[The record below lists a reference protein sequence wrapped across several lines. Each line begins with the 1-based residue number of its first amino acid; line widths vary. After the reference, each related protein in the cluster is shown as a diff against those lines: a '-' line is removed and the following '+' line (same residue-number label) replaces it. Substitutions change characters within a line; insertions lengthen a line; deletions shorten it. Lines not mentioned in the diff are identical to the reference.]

1 MARSVLMQH
10 HSRHRPARTLAPMR
24 PATRGLRQKT
34 LRMQKGLRPRVA
46 PREIVPRD
54 QLLVKMLG
62 REAVIAFAIQSL
74 HLMLPVDRNPLARRL
89 AQPPIQK
96 PGFAVVF
103 EPLSPT
109 AKRPFI
115 DPKQFRRFELVQLRR
130 LVAAQ
135 YAPELDHTN
144 PLKGF
149 RPAHP

>member
-1 MARSVLMQH
+1 
-10 HSRHRPARTLAPMR
+10 MR
-24 PATRGLRQKT
+24 AATRRLLQKP
-34 LRMQKGLRPRVA
+34 LRMQKGLRPGVA
-46 PREIVPRD
+46 PREIVPGD

-62 REAVIAFAIQSL
+62 REAVIAFAIQSF
-74 HLMLPVDRNPLARRL
+74 HFMLPVDRNPPARRL

-103 EPLSPT
+103 EPLPPPP
-109 AKRPFI
+109 KRPLI
-115 DPKQFRRFELVQLRR
+115 NSKQLRRFDLVQLRR

-135 YAPELDHTN
+135 YARELDHTN